1 MFLSLLNKTKPRL
14 GLLSV
19 VSLKSHFLYKTANC
33 HFFFQHCVT
42 QPLFKCETAQ
52 SVSYWAAGEM
62 GLPPSVSRFDVHT
75 DLESRDPPNLSSPAG
90 GGICTSLCF
99 SPKRL
104 WVSVSVAL
112 SGLKQK
118 PSNILCDTTLSHM
131 PCKDLKTVRAPP
143 TWIKCSRNCLI

>member
-1 MFLSLLNKTKPRL
+1 
-14 GLLSV
+14 
-19 VSLKSHFLYKTANC
+19 
-33 HFFFQHCVT
+33 
-42 QPLFKCETAQ
+42 
-52 SVSYWAAGEM
+52 M
-62 GLPPSVSRFDVHT
+62 GLPPSVSRFDVHA

-99 SPKRL
+99 STKRFCGCQSL
-104 WVSVSVAL
+104 LAL

-143 TWIKCSRNCLI
+143 T